1 MPSRVR
7 SIHGSTAEPLPDVY
21 RVLVSIIDQKPW
33 WRLPT
38 PPEEQAFKRIHHH
51 TVTTTRFV
59 PPLVDLA
66 PFHRWNYGTKIAL
79 NCPFEQRDEAK
90 DRGARWDPK
99 DKSWYVTDNM
109 DLNPFKEWLPAPSV
123 QSGVGSSS
131 AGTPNTVSRKRCM
144 HS

>member
-21 RVLVSIIDQKPW
+21 RVLVNIGDQKPW
-33 WRLPT
+33 RRLPT

-79 NCPFEQRDEAK
+79 NCPFEQKDEAK
-90 DRGARWDPK
+90 ARGARWDPK
-99 DKSWYVTDNM
+99 DKSWCT
-109 DLNPFKEWLPAPSV
+109 
-123 QSGVGSSS
+123 
-131 AGTPNTVSRKRCM
+131 
-144 HS
+144 